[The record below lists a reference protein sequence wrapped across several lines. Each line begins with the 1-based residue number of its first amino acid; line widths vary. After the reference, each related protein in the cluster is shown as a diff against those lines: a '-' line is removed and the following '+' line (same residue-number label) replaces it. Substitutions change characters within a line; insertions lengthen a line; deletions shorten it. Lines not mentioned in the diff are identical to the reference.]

1 MRVDSMGD
9 HLLVESQEVDKEEE
23 AKKTE
28 PVFKVQPIVK
38 ERAESE
44 DGRHHDRNKER
55 LGQIIDFVAKARQQK
70 AKVTGKRRIRA
81 IRSYETIAAYEDN
94 FIFKGRFHREA

>member
-1 MRVDSMGD
+1 MKIDSMGD
-9 HLLVESQEVDKEEE
+9 HLLVESQETDAEEE

-28 PVFKVQPIVK
+28 PPFRVESIVK

-44 DGRHHDRNKER
+44 KGQHTEQNKER
-55 LGQIIDFVAKARQQK
+55 LGHIIDFVAKARQKKMKMSAKKK
-70 AKVTGKRRIRA
+70 ARV
-81 IRSYETIAAYEDN
+81 IRSYEAIGAYEDN